1 MLMNSMFGE
10 SLFDEFFDNFAWP
23 SRRIAKTPSQ
33 AAPLMRT
40 DVKENEAGYELNIEL
55 PGYKKEDVQAELK
68 DGNLTIRATTNTENN
83 EKDQNGKY
91 VRRERFYGNCSR
103 SFYVGEAV
111 QQEDIKARF
120 ENGILKVYVPKKE
133 VKPSVEERKY
143 IAIEG

>member
-23 SRRIAKTPSQ
+23 SRRIVKTPAQ

-40 DVKENEAGYELNIEL
+40 DVKENETGYELNIEL

-68 DGNLTIRATTNTENN
+68 DGNLTIRAATNMENN

-120 ENGILKVYVPKKE
+120 ENGIL
-133 VKPSVEERKY
+133 
-143 IAIEG
+143 